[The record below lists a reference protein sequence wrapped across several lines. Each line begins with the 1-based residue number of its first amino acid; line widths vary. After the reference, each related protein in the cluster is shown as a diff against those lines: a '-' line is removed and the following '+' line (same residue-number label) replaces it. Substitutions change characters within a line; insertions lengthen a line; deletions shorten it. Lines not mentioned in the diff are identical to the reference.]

1 MIVTQ
6 ELTFYKVLER
16 ITRCAS
22 FRCRAIIALF
32 EDMGGWIPQGG
43 SLNMLFFES
52 MPLFVGLEFIFDAMR
67 ACQETY
73 VQTDIERG
81 SQVCAYFISFRSYF
95 NERIT
100 ESQDYPI
107 LTSYL
112 NIVIIATIRRLT
124 S

>member
-1 MIVTQ
+1 MI
-6 ELTFYKVLER
+6 FHKVLER
-16 ITRCAS
+16 IIRCAS

-43 SLNMLFFES
+43 SLNMLFLES
-52 MPLFVGLEFIFDAMR
+52 MPLFLGLEFIFDAMR
-67 ACQETY
+67 ACQ
-73 VQTDIERG
+73 
-81 SQVCAYFISFRSYF
+81 VCAHFISFRSHF
-95 NERIT
+95 KERIT

-107 LTSYL
+107 LTLYL